1 LSGTN
6 LTAYHET
13 TRQPRTR
20 IDLLKAS
27 KVIDDKS
34 TLLKPTEGKRGGR
47 RKSAFADEDQA
58 YMFVEEGFRIRFA
71 NGEAIDFYAESPADK
86 DAWMKVLTSLVG
98 TSKDTANSG
107 LKSWCELVLARERA
121 LLHKAQA
128 MEKARPRS
136 QGMEIPPPNSYST
149 KSVPSSPVK
158 RERERPLPPMADEAI
173 PRPRSQV
180 GAPHPQQGPAAG
192 RLSARRHQIKSMIF

>member
-1 LSGTN
+1 M
-6 LTAYHET
+6 
-13 TRQPRTR
+13 
-20 IDLLKAS
+20 IKAS

-58 YMFVEEGFRIRFA
+58 YMFVEEGFRLRFA
-71 NGEAIDFYAESPADK
+71 NGEAIDFYAESKADK
-86 DAWMKVLTSLVG
+86 DAWMKVLTTLVG
-98 TSKDTANSG
+98 KDASSSNSG
-107 LKSWCELVLARERA
+107 TKAWCEMVLTRERA

-136 QGMEIPPPNSYST
+136 QGMEIPPPRPNSYST

-158 RERERPLPPMADEAI
+158 REHQRPQPPLVDEAI

-180 GAPHPQQGPAAG
+180 GGPPPQQGPAAG